1 MADPSSQKLAG
12 EVRKIHTFLRE
23 VHAAEQ
29 WSHHP
34 VKVTVLSFVKGIA
47 YGLGA
52 LTAAA
57 IVAPFVVWFLQSVAW
72 PPVIAN
78 FVTDVIHQM
87 EQVSPRGQPTVD
99 GL

>member
-1 MADPSSQKLAG
+1 MADSSSPKLAA

-23 VHAAEQ
+23 VHSAEQ

-47 YGLGA
+47 YCLGA

-57 IVAPFVVWFLQSVAW
+57 IVVPFVVWFLQSVAW
-72 PPVIAN
+72 PPVIAD
-78 FVTDVIHQM
+78 FVTDVIRQM
-87 EQVSPRGQPTVD
+87 EPVSLPARPTVD

>member
-1 MADPSSQKLAG
+1 MADSSSLKLAA
-12 EVRKIHTFLRE
+12 EVRKIYTFLRE
-23 VHAAEQ
+23 VHTAEQ
-29 WSHHP
+29 LSHHP

-57 IVAPFVVWFLQSVAW
+57 IVTPFIVWFLQSVAW
-72 PPVIAN
+72 PPVIAD

-87 EQVSPRGQPTVD
+87 GPVSPRGQPTVD